1 MTAFDII
8 VPLAALAVAGVF
20 ALIVKA
26 TDKREDRDHHPAE

>member
-20 ALIVKA
+20 ALIVKT
-26 TDKREDRDHHPAE
+26 TDKRPGHDHHPAE